1 MRERFSG
8 RSQDRSEDAK
18 RSAATLRRLASK
30 LINTGAEAVSL
41 TRDELR
47 TIVELNPRD
56 AVGVLVESLLKG
68 TDQLQTILVR
78 EAQRYLN
85 AIDLRD
91 ELGKVLA
98 NYSIEVHATINF
110 VPRGKGAHK
119 KRSKGKQPEE
129 AAELEAERFKVTFV
143 PKEDGE
149 NQPAAEAPDA
159 PGG

>member
-8 RSQDRSEDAK
+8 KGQDKTEDSRRS
-18 RSAATLRRLASK
+18 SANLRRIASK
-30 LINTGAEAVSL
+30 LINTGAEAVHI

-47 TIVELNPRD
+47 AIVELNPRD
-56 AVGVLVESLLKG
+56 AISVLVENLMKG

-91 ELGKVLA
+91 ELGRVLS

-110 VPRGKGAHK
+110 VPKTRPGGRKRDKKG
-119 KRSKGKQPEE
+119 SD
-129 AAELEAERFKVTFV
+129 AAELETERLKVTFV
-143 PKEDGE
+143 PKKDEDSGE
-149 NQPAAEAPDA
+149 EA
-159 PGG
+159 